1 MNEQPQPAD
10 FDPRAAMSLADE
22 TEAKTAQAIFPHTPL
37 LYFVWG
43 TAWLVGYGALHG
55 ARYGW
60 LPLGPVAAQ
69 IVLFVMLAIAMV
81 VSTVLVVRS
90 TAGIRGASSV
100 QGAIYGW
107 TWALAFVVVGLLSG
121 TVAESITGEDLR
133 GLIINGIAILVVGM
147 MYMLGGALWRDIPM
161 TVMGIWFLVVD
172 VASMALGRDYY
183 LLVFLTLGVLG
194 FYAGAVFELVRGR
207 RSRSRGISRRSLE

>member
-1 MNEQPQPAD
+1 MNDQDETAD
-10 FDPRAAMSLADE
+10 FDPRTAMSVADE
-22 TEAKTAQAIFPHTPL
+22 TAAKTAQALFPHTPV
-37 LYFVWG
+37 LYFAWG

-60 LPLGPVAAQ
+60 LPLSSVAAL
-69 IVLFVMLAIAMV
+69 IVLFSVLAAAMV
-81 VSTVLVVRS
+81 VSAVLVVHS

-121 TVAESITGEDLR
+121 VVADSISDEDLR
-133 GLIINGIAILVVGM
+133 GLIINSIAILVVGM

-161 TVMGIWFLVVD
+161 TVMGIWFLVVNV
-172 VASMALGRDYY
+172 VAMALGREHY
-183 LLVFLTLGVLG
+183 LMVFMTLGVLG
-194 FYAGAVFELVRGR
+194 FYAGAVVEFVR
-207 RSRSRGISRRSLE
+207 SRRSPRTLE

>member
-1 MNEQPQPAD
+1 MNSQEQPAD
-10 FDPRAAMSLADE
+10 LDPRTAMSLADE
-22 TEAKTAQAIFPHTPL
+22 TAAKTAQAIFPHTPV
-37 LYFVWG
+37 LYFIWG

-55 ARYGW
+55 GRHGW
-60 LPLGPVAAQ
+60 LPLTSTTAL
-69 IVLFVMLAIAMV
+69 IVLFIMLAVAMV
-81 VSTVLVVRS
+81 VTTVLVVRS

-121 TVAESITGEDLR
+121 TVADSIAAEDLR
-133 GLIINGIAILVVGM
+133 GMLINSIAILVVGM

-172 VASMALGRDYY
+172 VVAMALGREQY

-194 FYAGAVFELVRGR
+194 FYAGAVVELIRSRPHR
-207 RSRSRGISRRSLE
+207 RSRKSRR